1 MSDLESIFAAMA
13 TDYWKL
19 LRSFE
24 RIAATA
30 PPESAN
36 RLLAQARFAGSRLS
50 GHLAD
55 AEMELA
61 VFDGQEMTPAIPAVA
76 INGDECSDY
85 KRTIVAS
92 TVEPAIISGG
102 KVIIQARVLAAEGKE

>member
-24 RIAATA
+24 RIAASA
-30 PPESAN
+30 PPKSSN

-50 GHLAD
+50 GHLAT
-55 AEMELA
+55 AGMELA
-61 VFDGQEMTPAIPAVA
+61 IFDGQEITPTIPVVA
-76 INGDECSDY
+76 INADECGDY
-85 KRTIVAS
+85 KRIVVAS
-92 TVEPAIISGG
+92 TVEPAVVSDG
-102 KVIIQARVLAAEGKE
+102 KVIIQARVIAAEGKE